1 MGMTRNRQRR
11 RWLLGAFALAAG
23 MLGSSGCLTLSHTCA
38 LPPGCAETCQA
49 VPCACRGKVY
59 VFLVDG
65 FDPLDFSR
73 VAEVRSSLI
82 RAGFTKVYNGQFY
95 HSGWFADELRRLHT
109 EEPDARFVV
118 VGFASGVEVAA
129 SLAESVAK
137 DGVAIDLL
145 ASVDAP
151 FWSSAPQ
158 KQPANVQQVMAVH
171 GQSLFGAADAVAG
184 QNIEIPAGFL
194 DNVTAHPLTL
204 DRLANALAQVAGT
217 VPAPTKSEP
226 VVVETS
232 PTPRPMAARLA
243 GPRDEWD
250 FLKPTARLRDTPL
263 PAAPVREVMPPGER
277 SVSR

>member
-1 MGMTRNRQRR
+1 MTRKRQQRR
-11 RWLLGAFALAAG
+11 WVFGAFTLAAG
-23 MLGSSGCLTLSHTCA
+23 MLGSSGCLTLSHTQCA
-38 LPPGCAETCQA
+38 LPPGCAEACQA

-95 HSGWFADELRRLHT
+95 HGGWFADELRRLHT
-109 EEPDARFVV
+109 EEPDAHFVV
-118 VGFASGVEVAA
+118 VGFGSGVEVAA

-137 DGVAIDLL
+137 DGIAIDLL

-158 KQPANVQQVMAVH
+158 KQPANVQQAMAVH
-171 GQSLFGAADAVAG
+171 GQSLFGATDAVAG
-184 QNIEIPAGFL
+184 QDIEVPAGFL

-204 DRLANALAQVAGT
+204 DRLAHALAQVAGA
-217 VPAPTKSEP
+217 VPAPAKPEP
-226 VVVETS
+226 VAAEQA

-250 FLKPTARLRDTPL
+250 FLKPVARLRDTL
-263 PAAPVREVMPPGER
+263 PPAEPAQDVMPYGER